1 MSGDCVADAGVSRPE
16 REDERGRADARAKPV
31 SGAFGD
37 AERPEADV
45 PPGLWQFARKQ
56 LREAYFHAARANA
69 RDLELNPRPTHEDDR
84 LAADP
89 PDPEPGVRRVLSAIC
104 DLAAAATR
112 VTDDDGAR
120 ARGES
125 GSGDADA
132 ARFRDGPGPRGPGD
146 ANDRAGTRDSSPDAL
161 RAKRAKWS
169 RAATRVSS
177 LRARFVA
184 DVKRAARQARADW
197 RAARTLLLDDAVG
210 AGEASR
216 RAVRAHLERAAES
229 ERRAKWR
236 TRTITGRHGDLRRR
250 AGGSRKNVGVDD
262 DDGGDK
268 ADDLE
273 DLAASETAWRAATGV
288 LAAAGDAASASAY
301 AEAAEETGRRPW
313 VTEALRWCHDFA
325 TRFLRGGGAAAFALK
340 AERRRF
346 FSETNARMTDA
357 EAEARLRAL
366 TRGLFGMDGDPGLV
380 PHRRVGAGKESG
392 NDANGDERART
403 RPAAQLLDV
412 GSCWDYF
419 RSFEDATK
427 TYEVVAL
434 DLVPRSPRVFRC
446 DFLEL
451 AISHEGCEME
461 TSVAA
466 DWSAEEE
473 KRATATATATAT
485 LASYPANRASAV
497 VMSLVLSY
505 LPDPR
510 MRGEMVRRARRV
522 LLDQGR
528 GVFLIV
534 TPHST
539 DRSYSG
545 SSKTDALAVWKD
557 AVERV
562 GFERVAY
569 ERKKSVHC
577 LAFRTVG
584 KGPGSVKPGE
594 APQLPIA
601 FDAKERETRDRRDT
615 WEEVSTGAPVVT

>member
-146 ANDRAGTRDSSPDAL
+146 TNDRAGARDSSPDAL

-250 AGGSRKNVGVDD
+250 AGGSRKNVGVGD

-346 FSETNARMTDA
+346 FSETGTRMTDA

-366 TRGLFGMDGDPGLV
+366 TRGRFGMEGDPGLV
-380 PHRRVGAGKESG
+380 PRRDGRERGDGSG
-392 NDANGDERART
+392 NPTAGARARDARK
-403 RPAAQLLDV
+403 RPNAQLLDV

-419 RSFEDATK
+419 RAFEDAAT

-434 DLVPRSPRVFRC
+434 DLEPRSSCVFRC

-451 AISHEGCEME
+451 AIVDEAREME
-461 TSVAA
+461 TSALPSVPSDDAEHRETRGQKKGSA
-466 DWSAEEE
+466 DV
-473 KRATATATATAT
+473 AT
-485 LASYPANRASAV
+485 LRSYPANRASAV

-522 LLDQGR
+522 LLDDGR
-528 GVFLIV
+528 GVLLVV

-539 DRSYSG
+539 DRSYSRA
-545 SSKTDALAVWKD
+545 SKTDALAVWKE
-557 AVERV
+557 AIESL

-569 ERKKSVHC
+569 ARKSATHC
-577 LAFRTVG
+577 FAFRTVG
-584 KGPGSVKPGE
+584 VGPGAVEPGE
-594 APQLPIA
+594 APALPIA
-601 FDAKERETRDRRDT
+601 FDAKERETTRERR
-615 WEEVSTGAPVVT
+615 SY